1 LCDTGVPT
9 IKNKKQALETLITK
23 LWESS
28 NQNGL
33 KDISIPFN
41 WENERDAGLEK
52 LLISFSI

>member
-1 LCDTGVPT
+1 MGQLLWL
-9 IKNKKQALETLITK
+9 NMTLR
-23 LWESS
+23 
-28 NQNGL
+28 QHGL